1 MRTDDP
7 ENYHDWIDNSATTHN
22 NVWNYGKEIW
32 CNLEGRYM
40 HIVADLSHLAGQ
52 HYSMELCSIGIMGT
66 QYIRDETLPET
77 IEIDSEGLMTLTIPN
92 IYSAMSIGNQLDI
105 KLRQASGSELSF
117 VSLKEQIGSTLV
129 QIDVN
134 EATPEES

>member
-1 MRTDDP
+1 
-7 ENYHDWIDNSATTHN
+7 
-22 NVWNYGKEIW
+22 
-32 CNLEGRYM
+32 
-40 HIVADLSHLAGQ
+40 
-52 HYSMELCSIGIMGT
+52 MELCSIGIMGT
-66 QYIRDETLPET
+66 QYNRDEILPET
-77 IEIDSEGLMTLTIPN
+77 IEIDSEGLTTLEIPD

>member
-7 ENYHDWIDNSATTHN
+7 ANYHDWIDNSATTHN

-105 KLRQASGSELSF
+105 KLRQASGFELSF

-129 QIDVN
+129 QIDVD
-134 EATPEES
+134 EATPD